1 MPVGGDTFNAVSD
14 ERLARELVEQR
25 LTEQKEEMF
34 NSQTKVTL
42 DNLFEQMKE
51 GEMKELK
58 VIVKAD
64 VQGSV
69 EAVRQSLEKLS
80 NDEVR
85 VHVIHGAVGAISES
99 DVMLANASNAII
111 VGFNVRPDPV
121 AEENAKRDGVDM
133 RLYRI
138 IYDCIEEI
146 ESAMKGMLA
155 PKYREVFLGKA
166 ECREVYKITNVGM
179 VIGGHVTSGK
189 IVRGAQVRLVRDG
202 IIVADD
208 KIASLRRFKDDVKEV
223 QDGYDCGITLERF
236 SDIKLGDILEAYE
249 MEEYRD

>member
-1 MPVGGDTFNAVSD
+1 
-14 ERLARELVEQR
+14 
-25 LTEQKEEMF
+25 
-34 NSQTKVTL
+34 
-42 DNLFEQMKE
+42 
-51 GEMKELK
+51 
-58 VIVKAD
+58 
-64 VQGSV
+64 
-69 EAVRQSLEKLS
+69 
-80 NDEVR
+80 
-85 VHVIHGAVGAISES
+85 
-99 DVMLANASNAII
+99 
-111 VGFNVRPDPV
+111 
-121 AEENAKRDGVDM
+121 M

-236 SDIKLGDILEAYE
+236 SDIKLGDILEATKWKSTE
-249 MEEYRD
+249 TKSRFSRVPIAGRGFALERHSL